1 VTRLLQ
7 RQPSIALAAGAAALL
22 VLVIGIETGFGTR
35 LSPAI
40 PAGAS
45 KKAPPHDARIL
56 PQVAAIDAQ
65 KAYPE
70 MVARP
75 LFTPTRRPAPP
86 AQAQPQA
93 MFKRDQYLLQ
103 GVIIAGNTR
112 IAMLREK
119 ATGKVYR
126 VEKGR
131 ELNGVTLAEVNP
143 ESVTLAL
150 GKDQEVLPLQVLKQ
164 PSFGAPPSPGPFGAA
179 TAGPGAGPAPPGQ
192 ASQNPAAVPQRG
204 TLPPNVPK
212 GPDFGPPVN
221 PNSGAVPQATSAPL
235 TPEELLARRR
245 ARRVQQNQ

>member
-1 VTRLLQ
+1 MTGLFQ
-7 RQPSIALAAGAAALL
+7 RQPAIALAAGAAALL

-40 PAGAS
+40 PASVSG
-45 KKAPPHDARIL
+45 KAPPHDARIL
-56 PQVAAIDAQ
+56 PQMAAIDPQ
-65 KAYPE
+65 RAYPE

-86 AQAQPQA
+86 AEAQPQA
-93 MFKRDQYLLQ
+93 AFKRDQYLLQ

-131 ELNGVTLAEVNP
+131 ELNGITLAEVNP
-143 ESVTLAL
+143 ESVTLAV

-164 PSFGAPPSPGPFGAA
+164 SPSGVAQSPGPFGPA
-179 TAGPGAGPAPPGQ
+179 TGGPGAVPARPGMP
-192 ASQNPAAVPQRG
+192 QNPAAPAEPAHNAPPGPQ
-204 TLPPNVPK
+204 
-212 GPDFGPPVN
+212 FGPPMNAN
-221 PNSGAVPQATSAPL
+221 PGTVPQATSAPL

>member
-1 VTRLLQ
+1 MTRLLQ
-7 RQPSIALAAGAAALL
+7 RQPSIALLAGTAALL

-40 PAGAS
+40 PAGVS
-45 KKAPPHDARIL
+45 KNAPPHDARIL
-56 PQVAAIDAQ
+56 PQVAMIDAQ
-65 KAYPE
+65 HAYPE

-86 AQAQPQA
+86 AEVQSQAT
-93 MFKRDQYLLQ
+93 FKRDQYVLQ

-119 ATGKVYR
+119 ATGKVHR
-126 VEKGR
+126 VEKGH

-143 ESVTLAL
+143 DSVTLAL

-164 PSFGAPPSPGPFGAA
+164 PSFGAAPSPGPFGAA
-179 TAGPGAGPAPPGQ
+179 TAGPVPVMPGQ
-192 ASQNPAAVPQRG
+192 APRNPAAMPQPG
-204 TLPPNVPK
+204 SLPPNAPK
-212 GPDFGPPVN
+212 GADFGPPLN
-221 PNSGAVPQATSAPL
+221 PAPGTVPQATSVPL

-245 ARRVQQNQ
+245 ALRVQQNQ